1 MALIKCPE
9 CGKEVSD
16 KAKVCIQCGCKLHK
30 EQSVLGIIG
39 FALSVLQLFFGIY
52 GLLLSIPAFILSSI
66 GCFEKDKKHLFGII
80 GNIISFIFVMMCI
93 VLFIVLAK

>member
-1 MALIKCPE
+1 MSLIQCPE

-16 KAKVCIQCGCKLHK
+16 KAKECVQCGCKLHK

-39 FALSVLQLFFGIY
+39 FVLAIMQMFLGIY
-52 GLLLSIPAFILSSI
+52 GIILGIPAFILSSM

-80 GNIISFIFVMMCI
+80 GNIISFIFLLMYI
-93 VLFIVLAK
+93 LLFFVLSK

>member
-16 KAKVCIQCGCKLHK
+16 KAKICVQCGYKLRQ
-30 EQSVLGIIG
+30 EQSVFGIVG
-39 FALSVLQLFFGIY
+39 FALSILQLFLGIY
-52 GLLLSIPAFILSSI
+52 GIILSIPAFILSSI

-80 GNIISFIFVMMCI
+80 GNIISFIFVMMCV